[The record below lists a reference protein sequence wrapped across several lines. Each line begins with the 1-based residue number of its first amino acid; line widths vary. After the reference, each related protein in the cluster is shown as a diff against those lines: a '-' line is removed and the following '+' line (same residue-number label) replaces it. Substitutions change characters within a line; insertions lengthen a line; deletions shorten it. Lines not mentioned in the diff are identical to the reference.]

1 VLTLFI
7 RRLREHAGVEI
18 SILALITGAAAAAC
32 YNWESLATWLTEDG
46 RGEPMALLQGVSVWP
61 TILLRALSV
70 VLSIYLL
77 WRAWRKLD
85 ENLYEI
91 AQQLNLPKPNL
102 AIAAERKASE
112 GQNLWLKLLRMFSC
126 SVREHQPDLSKPYSI
141 NVAWREYVYQGRWLA
156 RLVRVVVYTALMYCL
171 WFYVIS
177 PMLAQGYAPRRG
189 ELSKMFFRYTFKA
202 EVISMLAM
210 MYLVFDATWL
220 CLRFVKELCRGSN
233 VWPSLTRAQFESRLG
248 LEQGVVD
255 KWIDLDFVA
264 KRTRCISSL
273 IYYPFILIA
282 LVILTRST
290 VFANYNP
297 NLKILLFQGIC
308 LIIVFGC
315 ALALC
320 WAAQSMRNAAK
331 EKLMDEIMSAKG
343 QHLKDLHQGAPLNS
357 WKPC

>member
-1 VLTLFI
+1 
-7 RRLREHAGVEI
+7 
-18 SILALITGAAAAAC
+18 
-32 YNWESLATWLTEDG
+32 
-46 RGEPMALLQGVSVWP
+46 
-61 TILLRALSV
+61 
-70 VLSIYLL
+70 
-77 WRAWRKLD
+77 
-85 ENLYEI
+85 
-91 AQQLNLPKPNL
+91 
-102 AIAAERKASE
+102 
-112 GQNLWLKLLRMFSC
+112 MFSC
-126 SVREHQPDLSKPYSI
+126 SVREHRRDLSKPYSI
-141 NVAWREYVYQGRWLA
+141 NVAWREYVYQGRW
-156 RLVRVVVYTALMYCL
+156 LVRVVVYTALMYCL

-220 CLRFVKELCRGSN
+220 CLRFVKCRGSN

-264 KRTRCISSL
+264 KRISSL

-331 EKLMDEIMSAKG
+331 EKLLDEIMSAKG
-343 QHLKDLHQGAPLNS
+343 QHLKDLHQGGAPEQLEALLIRIDDLREGAFSPLSQQPLVRALLLPAGSFGWTTLLENGML
-357 WKPC
+357 PGLQFTPQLRRHIFGFDGI